1 MCMWEGVSVEFRA
14 GSPLQ
19 GPRGRPEL
27 SISRKLEAQIL
38 GGKSGGWVN
47 SWGTTVHMWPLSE
60 GWVPLLDSEVCL
72 LGQGDWWGHSTP
84 LQVLLHVWASLEPLP
99 SSCGQ
104 SNARSFIS
112 CEQGSKLHSPVLTRG
127 SEPGPLSAG

>member
-27 SISRKLEAQIL
+27 SISRKLEAQIPE
-38 GGKSGGWVN
+38 GKSGGWVS

-72 LGQGDWWGHSTP
+72 LGQGDWRGQSTP
-84 LQVLLHVWASLEPLP
+84 P
-99 SSCGQ
+99 
-104 SNARSFIS
+104 
-112 CEQGSKLHSPVLTRG
+112 
-127 SEPGPLSAG
+127 PGPSARLGIS